1 MVDSEFE
8 KEGAEFAKGAKKV
21 EQLEPDNTAQLEV
34 IVPQSDTLVLT
45 DLDGV
50 EHKFKKQ
57 TFPTYKTAQVLQMLA
72 GVKDDIDLPT
82 LIGEIQDLSRPTAS
96 DDITGQAVKLNAA
109 LNAIPKLVEV
119 APDLLL
125 EFAALA
131 IIPNKDLR
139 AAHENDTL
147 RDLRQENR
155 RLIEFEFTANAPIE
169 IFAAYLPYLGV
180 DFLAKA
186 LSSLNNSVGTTLSQL
201 SQAKPTG

>member
-1 MVDSEFE
+1 MAVDTDFE
-8 KEGAEFAKGAKKV
+8 KESAKQV
-21 EQLEPDNTAQLEV
+21 EKEPDTTAQLEV
-34 IVPQSDTLVLT
+34 IVPQSDTLVLK
-45 DLDGV
+45 DLEGV

-82 LIGEIQDLSRPTAS
+82 LIGEIQDLSRPTAN

-109 LNAIPKLVEV
+109 LNAIPKLVEI

-147 RDLRQENR
+147 RDLRRDNR
-155 RLIEFEFTANAPIE
+155 NKIEFEFTANAPIE

-180 DFLAKA
+180 DFLATA
-186 LSSLNNSVGTTLSQL
+186 LASLNRSVGTTLSQL
-201 SQAKPTG
+201 SQARPTG